1 MGETTDAAYEGK
13 GRDNNNLILS
23 FLPPS
28 PSLPLPPS
36 PQDYI
41 ARFGRGSN
49 AKQAQSKEKVLSKM
63 VAGGLTE
70 KVAIDKVV
78 SFSFPD
84 CGSLP
89 PPVIM
94 VQRVSFRYGPD
105 KVSLRTHG
113 T

>member
-1 MGETTDAAYEGK
+1 MWVFSF
-13 GRDNNNLILS
+13 ILS
-23 FLPPS
+23 LS
-28 PSLPLPPS
+28 PSRSLFCPLS
-36 PQDYI
+36 LFYSLSLFLLQDYI

-70 KVAIDKVV
+70 KVTTDKVI

-84 CGSLP
+84 CGTLP

-94 VQRVSFRYGPD
+94 VQGVSFRYGPD
-105 KVSLRTHG
+105 KVR
-113 T
+113 

>member
-1 MGETTDAAYEGK
+1 M
-13 GRDNNNLILS
+13 LLFS
-23 FLPPS
+23 S
-28 PSLPLPPS
+28 
-36 PQDYI
+36 QDYI

-70 KVAIDKVV
+70 KVSVDKVV

-94 VQRVSFRYGPD
+94 VQGVSFRYGPD
-105 KVSLRTHG
+105 KVCFRTLEGVFIIPGPLRP
-113 T
+113 

>member
-1 MGETTDAAYEGK
+1 MGETTDATYEGK
-13 GRDNNNLILS
+13 GRNNNNMILS
-23 FLPPS
+23 F
-28 PSLPLPPS
+28 LPPS